1 MTALVGWGLVGAS
14 NIARQRVA
22 NAIKQSEQGQLI
34 GIMSH
39 SRSLAEAFAAQ
50 FSIPRCFDALPDL
63 LGEPRV
69 TALYISSTNEHHHSQ
84 VLAAAAAGKH
94 VLCEKPLAM
103 NLDEATEMVRAC
115 RAARVVLGTNHHLRN
130 SATLRALRDVVAGG
144 RLGAPVSAIVSQPVY
159 VGEHEWRREK
169 PSAGS
174 GVSFDVLV
182 HGADAIRYILGQE
195 PMEVCA
201 MGRSSAS
208 MANSVNDC
216 IMPTYRFDGGAIAS
230 LYADFNAPQ
239 GRTRVEIHGPGG
251 SVFGYDVLGKTPHYR
266 GRVVLRIDG
275 RDEEIAVESDE
286 SRYLLCIKRFNAAI
300 LGNGEPACS
309 GVDGVRSL
317 AMILAAESAAA
328 SGRTTRVSEA
338 GLDLR

>member
-1 MTALVGWGLVGAS
+1 MWL
-14 NIARQRVA
+14 R
-22 NAIKQSEQGQLI
+22 
-34 GIMSH
+34 
-39 SRSLAEAFAAQ
+39 
-50 FSIPRCFDALPDL
+50 
-63 LGEPRV
+63 
-69 TALYISSTNEHHHSQ
+69 
-84 VLAAAAAGKH
+84 AAGS
-94 VLCEKPLAM
+94 
-103 NLDEATEMVRAC
+103 VR
-115 RAARVVLGTNHHLRN
+115 
-130 SATLRALRDVVAGG
+130 
-144 RLGAPVSAIVSQPVY
+144 PVSAIVSQPVY

-286 SRYLLCIKRFNAAI
+286 SRYLRASSASMRRF
-300 LGNGEPACS
+300 S
-309 GVDGVRSL
+309 
-317 AMILAAESAAA
+317 AMGSRLAAVWMECARS
-328 SGRTTRVSEA
+328 R
-338 GLDLR
+338 